1 MCRFESDSEHHF
13 TFIQFRGII
22 TYRNLKEVAEM
33 SQFRDLIIEIQQ
45 EVDEGE
51 LTFRQIA
58 EKHGVSVSFV
68 TEIYC
73 GMVEKDMLS

>member
-1 MCRFESDSEHHF
+1 
-13 TFIQFRGII
+13 
-22 TYRNLKEVAEM
+22 M

-68 TEIYC
+68 TDIYC
-73 GMVEKDMLS
+73 EMVEKDMLS